1 MEARNEY
8 GWSQPSEPLIFR
20 TRPEY
25 KGISN
30 HPLQNTTADLK
41 NVLRSGSKPNF
52 YKDPDPGKDDTYP
65 DPGKIDSVP
74 GKS

>member
-1 MEARNEY
+1 MFYPTPDIERSVADPYHIDTDPRI
-8 GWSQPSEPLIFR
+8 Q
-20 TRPEY
+20 
-25 KGISN
+25 
-30 HPLQNTTADLK
+30 DLK